1 MNASLGEVIDN
12 IGQRSPQSG
21 VLGIDNIN
29 SSQSKSID
37 NDGQQSPRS
46 NQGDH
51 YNMNVY
57 RGEVIDIAGQRSPH
71 SEDIPRQLDPGT
83 GSSTIN
89 FSQSVT
95 EILASLGKDGYVTLG
110 RVWL

>member
-1 MNASLGEVIDN
+1 MRPRGEVIDN
-12 IGQRSPQSG
+12 IGQRSPWSG
-21 VLGIDNIN
+21 VGFDNMN
-29 SSQSKSID
+29 SSWSKSID
-37 NDGQQSPRS
+37 NDGQRSPRS

-57 RGEVIDIAGQRSPH
+57 RGKVIDSV
-71 SEDIPRQLDPGT
+71 DIPRQLDPGA

-95 EILASLGKDGYVTLG
+95 QIFTS
-110 RVWL
+110 

>member
-1 MNASLGEVIDN
+1 MRPRGEVIDN
-12 IGQRSPQSG
+12 IGQRSPWSG
-21 VLGIDNIN
+21 VGFDNMN
-29 SSQSKSID
+29 SSWSKSID
-37 NDGQQSPRS
+37 NDGQRSPRS

-57 RGEVIDIAGQRSPH
+57 RGKVIDSVGQQSPRSV
-71 SEDIPRQLDPGT
+71 DIPRQLDPGA

-95 EILASLGKDGYVTLG
+95 QILTS
-110 RVWL
+110 